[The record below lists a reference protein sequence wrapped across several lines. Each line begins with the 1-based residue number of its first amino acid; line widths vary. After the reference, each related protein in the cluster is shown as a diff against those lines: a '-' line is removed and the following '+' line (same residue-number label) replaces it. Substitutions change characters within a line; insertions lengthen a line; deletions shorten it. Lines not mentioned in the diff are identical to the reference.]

1 MQKLDAPFR
10 AFCIFPV
17 GFILKT
23 CGQFQQGFSIFTL
36 EAKATTNRAKKQMQ
50 QALQRQAEKQQQV
63 QQRAQP
69 MFSPRAPT
77 AEEIRYGGPVGTCSE
92 YEYGYRHGRA
102 ITNNEVTL

>member
-1 MQKLDAPFR
+1 MHHFVLF
-10 AFCIFPV
+10 AFSRLASSWKPAVNFNKD
-17 GFILKT
+17 F
-23 CGQFQQGFSIFTL
+23 IFTL

-50 QALQRQAEKQQQV
+50 QALQRQEEKQQQV